1 MPKTVIVVDD
11 HHAVGE
17 MLGQMLRV
25 LGHEVEVFSSPSTA
39 LEWLQNRTPDMA
51 FLDLRMP
58 GIDGVTLL
66 ERIRAQGHQ
75 FPVIAITGYASDDM
89 VREIRDIGALAV
101 ASKPLSMD
109 VLQGLVQLAA

>member
-1 MPKTVIVVDD
+1 MSKTVIVVDD

-25 LGHEVEVFSSPSTA
+25 LGYQAEIFSSPSSA
-39 LEWLQNRTPDMA
+39 LEWLDTSTPDMA

-66 ERIRAQGHQ
+66 ERIRAKGHQ

-89 VREIRDIGALAV
+89 VREMKEIGALAV
-101 ASKPLSMD
+101 ASKPVSMD
-109 VLQGLVQLAA
+109 VLQGLVQLA